1 LPPKRL
7 IWLTYVATAL
17 FLKNIELR
25 NNVQAVPVF
34 AIDAHAVLEVNMN
47 NSAKSGINAVKEQV
61 VEAYSKKRIAFPF
74 IYPAI

>member
-7 IWLTYVATAL
+7 IWLICVAAAL

-34 AIDAHAVLEVNMN
+34 AIDAHAVLELNMN
-47 NSAKSGINAVKEQV
+47 NSAKSGINAVKEKV
-61 VEAYSKKRIAFPF
+61 VEAYSKKIAFPF